1 MLLTFSP
8 SRSVR
13 CEINKPP
20 AMRVRVEGYTKNSK
34 RDTIKVFKLIVK
46 RKEKNMAQKAHS
58 LSHTKW
64 MCSITLCSP
73 LSIDEK
79 LFIINIEVVWEKY
92 STDYVVIKVLRSS
105 KVT

>member
-1 MLLTFSP
+1 MQKCVNSLKSIPRDGFLFNYVTFSP

-13 CEINKPP
+13 CETKEPP
-20 AMRVRVEGYTKNSK
+20 AMRVRIEGYTQKNSK
-34 RDTIKVFKLIVK
+34 RDTIKVFKPIVK

-64 MCSITLCSP
+64 MCSIILCSP

-79 LFIINIEVVWEKY
+79 
-92 STDYVVIKVLRSS
+92 
-105 KVT
+105 

>member
-1 MLLTFSP
+1 MLFCYVIISP

-13 CEINKPP
+13 CETKKLP
-20 AMRVRVEGYTKNSK
+20 AMRVRVEGYTKKNSE
-34 RDTIKVFKLIVK
+34 RDTIKVFKPIVK

-64 MCSITLCSP
+64 HCSITLCSP

-79 LFIINIEVVWEKY
+79 SSIINTEVVYHIRITKNL
-92 STDYVVIKVLRSS
+92 K
-105 KVT
+105 K